1 MAKIVGSIG
10 PAAEITEAP
19 GFEAPTR
26 TLLLSDS
33 STNLHGKLEWLASE
47 VDEEFLA
54 ELAVLCSVAMRSR
67 LGRSPSVGLT

>member
-1 MAKIVGSIG
+1 MNKIVGSIG

-19 GFEAPTR
+19 GFAAPTR
-26 TLLLSDS
+26 TLPLSDTS
-33 STNLHGKLEWLASE
+33 GNLHGMVQWLSSE

-67 LGRSPSVGLT
+67 LGRSPSVGST